1 MSLSLKHVDACLP
14 ITALKAFTWGDS
26 RFIFQG
32 QGSFFRVID
41 ERTGDVAAQT
51 QTFRRNNVHG
61 FIPLSHDPHHVQVI
75 VWGGQSV
82 RVVNLYLKFENST
95 SHASNVWIS
104 LATAEFLAPDWI
116 MNGCAAVDNALD
128 AAYLVTANNAA
139 LSLKL
144 VETETGNYETA
155 IHIHQLVTSVKS
167 MLYSADVIVLSAS
180 HVLVAAGT
188 VFGEIIVW
196 SCFLDQSKAIGSI
209 HHFFTGHDGSIFDVR
224 ISPQISSLNDG
235 QSGRLLASCSDDR
248 TVRIWDIS
256 DCEHK
261 NALDPSA
268 YSSDGFE
275 LRCTGFGA
283 GAGEDQVTGSES
295 CVAKVFGHD
304 ARIWGVRFHPIR
316 EKSQARLGLVSHGE
330 DSACIIWDLSWESS
344 QQTTKYHLREI
355 SSVHHH
361 SGKHIWSLDLCAKGK
376 DTAVYTGG
384 ADGALKSF
392 TINGVDR
399 TMKKQSKYGGW
410 KCFDFVAPDCLI
422 ACSTSGEIQLGSVSS
437 DTDVGVAWETLCLF
451 EEFRSFVVLCG
462 MPQRGLALISNSQ
475 GRIRLYNHSE
485 KSVSDLLETGERPF
499 ALWPLDDGSFKNEKL
514 SFLASFLKDDKATL
528 FTVTG
533 WNSDHPQIETFEI
546 YLPPPFTVSCA
557 SLVFGG
563 RYLILGSKLG
573 GLTVHRVSGASK
585 SPQPL
590 VNDRRGHGREGVS
603 QISAVSSE
611 TRTDGSELEYLLT
624 CGRDGNFCLR
634 EMEIKENAEMSL
646 QLVHRTSS
654 SLGQNICGGY
664 FDAKTHDLMLYG
676 FRSQDFVLR
685 NESKQMDLISI
696 SSGGFRRSWVFQPGT
711 EGIKNALLLWREG
724 TVLNKVWIQADINR
738 SLRAG
743 GHGREIKSLDVFNP
757 TSGEQ
762 LLFATGAED
771 TTVRVFRP
779 SATSRA
785 SPWGS
790 FESLRLLNT
799 HNSGIQQVSWSKD
812 GRYLFTSAAS
822 EEFFV
827 WRVRSIPSFGV
838 ATMMVAASPKDDPK
852 SDLRITSFDVLDV
865 KGESV
870 NQGFLLCL
878 VLSNSTLKIFHF
890 SPSGST
896 FTLLARGKY
905 MTNCLTQAHFVL
917 KDSSLSLITAATDGY
932 FTLWD
937 LTTALGPFY
946 TIASSTLAARP
957 LFPSIP
963 PVEITC
969 ENRYQIHS
977 NSIKVMELVS
987 LSDTAT
993 LIVAGGDDNSL
1004 SASLLSTYP
1013 SGPSTNTLVGTV
1025 SVPDAHA
1032 ASVTAVKVLGQ
1043 SQQSDQSSSIMLA
1056 SSGNDHRVKI
1066 WSVTA
1071 DPALGD
1077 IRVEYLLDRYS
1088 SVADVSS
1095 LGLVGKDQLAV
1106 MNNNASASDGA
1117 KPKLL
1122 VCGVGMELFE
1132 VDLR

>member
-1 MSLSLKHVDACLP
+1 M
-14 ITALKAFTWGDS
+14 
-26 RFIFQG
+26 
-32 QGSFFRVID
+32 
-41 ERTGDVAAQT
+41 AAQT

-61 FIPLSHDPHHVQVI
+61 FITLNHGPHHVQVI
-75 VWGGQSV
+75 VWGGQSL
-82 RVVNLYLKFENST
+82 RVVNLYLDVENRT
-95 SHASNVWIS
+95 PHATNVSIS

-116 MNGCAAVDNALD
+116 MSGCAAVDNALD
-128 AAYLVTANNAA
+128 TAYLVTANNAA

-144 VETETGNYETA
+144 VEADNGNYKTA

-180 HVLVAAGT
+180 HILVTAGT

-196 SCFLDQSKAIGSI
+196 SCFLDQGKAIGSI

-224 ISPQISSLNDG
+224 ISPQISSLNDN

-261 NALDPSA
+261 SALDPSA

-275 LRCTGFGA
+275 LRGTGFGA
-283 GAGEDQVTGSES
+283 NAGEDQVVGSES

-316 EKSQARLGLVSHGE
+316 EKSQTRLGLVSHGE
-330 DSACIIWDLSWESS
+330 DSACIIWDLSWESSS

-361 SGKHIWSLDLCAKGK
+361 SGKHIWSLDLCAKGE

-392 TINGVDR
+392 TVHEVDR
-399 TMKKQSKYGGW
+399 TVKKQSRYEGW
-410 KCFDFVAPDCLI
+410 KCFDFVAQDCLI
-422 ACSTSGEIQLGSVSS
+422 ACSTSGEIQLRSVSS
-437 DTDVGVAWETLCLF
+437 DTDVGISQETLCRF

-462 MPQRGLALISNSQ
+462 VPQRGLALMSNSQ
-475 GRIRLYNHSE
+475 GRVRLYNHSK
-485 KSVSDLLETGERPF
+485 KSISDLLEVGERPLGLW
-499 ALWPLDDGSFKNEKL
+499 ALDNSTLKNETL
-514 SFLASFLKDDKATL
+514 SFVASFLKDDKATL

-533 WNSDHPQIETFEI
+533 WNGVHPQIETFEI

-557 SLVFGG
+557 SLTFGG
-563 RYLILGSKLG
+563 RYLILGSRLG

-590 VNDRRGHGREGVS
+590 VNDRRGHGHEGVS
-603 QISAVSSE
+603 HISTVSSE
-611 TRTDGSELEYLLT
+611 TRTDGAELEYLLT

-634 EMEIKENAEMSL
+634 EMEVKENAEMSL
-646 QLVHRTSS
+646 RLVHRTSS
-654 SLGQNICGGY
+654 SLGQNICGAY

-711 EGIKNALLLWREG
+711 EGIKDALLLWREG
-724 TVLNKVWIQADINR
+724 TELKKVWIQADINR

-743 GHGREIKSLDVFNP
+743 GHGREIKALDVFNP
-757 TSGEQ
+757 TRGEQ

-771 TTVRVFRP
+771 TTVRIFTP
-779 SATSRA
+779 SATSSA

-790 FESLRLLNT
+790 FECLRLLNT

-838 ATMMVAASPKDDPK
+838 ATMMMAASPKDDPK

-870 NQGFLLCL
+870 EQGFLICL
-878 VLSNSTLKIFHF
+878 VLSNST
-890 SPSGST
+890 
-896 FTLLARGKY
+896 
-905 MTNCLTQAHFVL
+905 V
-917 KDSSLSLITAATDGY
+917 
-932 FTLWD
+932 
-937 LTTALGPFY
+937 
-946 TIASSTLAARP
+946 
-957 LFPSIP
+957 
-963 PVEITC
+963 
-969 ENRYQIHS
+969 
-977 NSIKVMELVS
+977 KVKKKK
-987 LSDTAT
+987 
-993 LIVAGGDDNSL
+993 
-1004 SASLLSTYP
+1004 LLS
-1013 SGPSTNTLVGTV
+1013 
-1025 SVPDAHA
+1025 
-1032 ASVTAVKVLGQ
+1032 
-1043 SQQSDQSSSIMLA
+1043 
-1056 SSGNDHRVKI
+1056 
-1066 WSVTA
+1066 
-1071 DPALGD
+1071 
-1077 IRVEYLLDRYS
+1077 
-1088 SVADVSS
+1088 
-1095 LGLVGKDQLAV
+1095 
-1106 MNNNASASDGA
+1106 SDGDA
-1117 KPKLL
+1117 WN
-1122 VCGVGMELFE
+1122 
-1132 VDLR
+1132 